1 MDYKVNIVQEIY
13 HKFEEWLDSLL
24 DNNDMPEDTAA
35 YNFNL
40 YDEAME
46 GIVYGIQI
54 VACDKFDPD
63 DKGGDWACHMVWYSE
78 EDIFCLDFSDEEDS
92 SFEYVQAVF
101 TAFVKKYLDEG
112 KHRELLL
119 ASRGIG
125 IGRVEGD
132 LDIIYVNNKEL

>member
-54 VACDKFDPD
+54 VACDNQPCPVAEAML
-63 DKGGDWACHMVWYSE
+63 DWIRAGSRR
-78 EDIFCLDFSDEEDS
+78 IFSRQEAGPGARTTRL
-92 SFEYVQAVF
+92 QAVRE
-101 TAFVKKYLDEG
+101 AFAGGQRRNDG
-112 KHRELLL
+112 
-119 ASRGIG
+119 
-125 IGRVEGD
+125 
-132 LDIIYVNNKEL
+132 